1 MKEHLYTI
9 PVNDAFSKDCEC
21 PVCAMYKSLEEDA
34 IEYTMGPSYMEDD
47 IRAQS
52 DELGF
57 CQKHVKLM
65 YENQNRLGLTLML
78 STHMDKTMEKI
89 ESMMKSSKPQASG
102 FFKKAEP
109 SDIASYTKKLEG
121 SCFVCQR
128 IEHTFERYIAT
139 IFHMYKTDNEFKNK
153 FRSCKGFCTKHYGLL
168 YGEAANALR
177 GDMFTGFINDLNE
190 VYLSN
195 MKRVREDLEWFRD
208 KFDYRNADAPWKN
221 SKDALPRSIIKAISV
236 LPEDLP

>member
-21 PVCAMYKSLEEDA
+21 PVCAMYQALEKDA

-47 IRAQS
+47 IRAQT

-57 CQKHVKLM
+57 CGKHIRLM

-78 STHMDKTMEKI
+78 STHMDKTMEKL
-89 ESMMKSSKPQASG
+89 ETLMKNTKPQASG

-109 SDIASYTKKLEG
+109 SDIGSYTKKLEEN
-121 SCFVCQR
+121 CFVCNR
-128 IEHTFERYIAT
+128 IGHTFERYLAT
-139 IFHMYKTDNEFKNK
+139 IFHMYKTDPA
-153 FRSCKGFCTKHYGLL
+153 FRTKLKSCKGFCTRHYGLL
-168 YGEAANALR
+168 YSKAADALR
-177 GDMFTGFINDLNE
+177 KDVFTDFIEDLNE

-221 SKDALPRSIIKAISV
+221 SKDALPRSIQKAISV
-236 LPEDLP
+236 LPEELP